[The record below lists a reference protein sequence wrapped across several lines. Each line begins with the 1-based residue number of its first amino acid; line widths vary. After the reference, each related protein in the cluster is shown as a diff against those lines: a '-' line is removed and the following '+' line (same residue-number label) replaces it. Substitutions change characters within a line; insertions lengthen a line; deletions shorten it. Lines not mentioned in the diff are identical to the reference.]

1 MIGNGEKEADMY
13 SKILVPYDNSEH
25 AQHALL
31 AAIDMATCV
40 ENSTVT
46 VLNVTDLIEFDDETF
61 EVAARMAGVPRMS
74 EDAARVAREN
84 YYSEHEKS
92 VRKSISEVVSD
103 VPTGISLEVKIDSGR
118 PQEAICNAAVDGGF
132 DCIVM
137 GRRGL
142 GAIRGALGSVSY
154 AVLRSV
160 ELPVLIVK

>member
-1 MIGNGEKEADMY
+1 MY

-31 AAIDMATCV
+31 AAIEMAKCV
-40 ENSTVT
+40 PNATVT
-46 VLNVTDLIEFDDETF
+46 VLNVCDLMEFDDATF

-74 EDAARVAREN
+74 EDAARVARET
-84 YYSEHEKS
+84 YFSEHEKV
-92 VRKSISEVVSD
+92 VRKNIAEVLPE
-103 VPTGISLEVKIDSGR
+103 VPEGIALEVKIDSGR
-118 PQEAICNAAVDGGF
+118 PQEAICDEATKGGYE
-132 DCIVM
+132 CVVM

-154 AVLRSV
+154 AVLRMV